1 MRAGNIK
8 MMRKLSLF
16 ALLFVVAA
24 GLGGSSTPE
33 WKTLAPGL
41 EITIFKTIHRA
52 PQGDSKI
59 TILRIDPAEWD
70 LEFAGSSRTDKEE
83 HTAREWSASRKFT
96 AAINAGMFRPE
107 GDSHAGYLL
116 SADRIYSRKITSY
129 QSLAAFDPRDAG
141 HPRFHIFDLDA
152 PTVDVPRIVK
162 DYGSVV
168 QNLRLIQSPGVN
180 KWRQENKR
188 ASEAAL
194 GEDVTGHILFIF
206 ARSPFSMY
214 EMNQTLLEANI
225 GLVAAQ
231 YLEGGPEAQ
240 LYVHAGNTEL
250 EMFGSYETAFE
261 ESDTNSESW
270 PIPNVLAIRPR
281 KAH

>member
-1 MRAGNIK
+1 
-8 MMRKLSLF
+8 MRKMIVF
-16 ALLFVVAA
+16 AVLFVVTAS
-24 GLGGSSTPE
+24 LGENSAPQ

-41 EITIFKTIHRA
+41 EIAVFKAIHRA

-59 TILRIDPAEWD
+59 TILRIDPASWD
-70 LEFAGSSRTDKEE
+70 LEFAGSSHTDSEGQ
-83 HTAREWSASRKFT
+83 TTRAWCASKNFT
-96 AAINAGMFRPE
+96 AAINAGMFRQE
-107 GDSHAGYLL
+107 GGSHAGYVV
-116 SADRIYSRKITSY
+116 SGDHVYSRKITSY
-129 QSLAAFDPRDAG
+129 QSLAAFHPRDAA

-152 PTVDVPRIVK
+152 PAADVPHIIK
-162 DYGSVV
+162 DYSAAV
-168 QNLRLIQSPGVN
+168 QNLRLIQAPGVN

-194 GEDVTGHILFIF
+194 GEDKDGHILFIF

-214 EMNQTLLEANI
+214 EMNQELLAANI

-240 LYVHAGNTEL
+240 MYVHAGGTEL

-261 ESDTNSESW
+261 ESDKNSESW
-270 PIPNVLAIRPR
+270 PIPNVLGIRLR
-281 KAH
+281 KGN